1 MNEENVMPVYLFIGF
16 LEGGKTKF
24 IQETLESDNFNNGDR
39 TLLLVCEEGIE
50 EYDEDKFDELNVVMH
65 TIEDMSELEPTALD
79 KIVRESGCKR
89 IVLEYNGMW
98 TINDLFQN
106 TPDDW
111 MIYQI
116 MMFVDSSTF
125 LSYNQ
130 NMRQLVVDK
139 LNMCEL
145 VVFNRFDKEKLDKME
160 FHKIVRGV
168 DRRTQIAYEYTDGTG
183 EYDDIEDPL
192 PFDIEADPIIVD
204 DRDYALWYRDICEEP
219 DKYEGKTVQI
229 KVSAVRERGFPKGI
243 IALGRQVMTCCIE
256 DIRFCW
262 LVSECSDTNG
272 LDLSS
277 PKGVNATFRVKIR
290 NHKMYRGRGPI
301 LCVQSLEPA
310 KAPDQEVA
318 TFY

>member
-1 MNEENVMPVYLFIGF
+1 MEENTMPVYLFIGF

-50 EYDEDKFDELNVVMH
+50 EYDEDKFDDLNVVMH
-65 TIEDMSELEPTALD
+65 VIEDMSELEPQNLES
-79 KIVRESGCKR
+79 IVRESGCKR

-98 TINDLFQN
+98 TINDLFN
-106 TPDDW
+106 GMPDDW

-116 MMFVDSSTF
+116 MMFADAGTF

-130 NMRQLVVDK
+130 NMRSLVVDK

-145 VVFNRFDKEKLDKME
+145 VVFNRFDKQNMDKME

-168 DRRTQIAYEYTDGTG
+168 SRRTQIAYEYTDGTG

-192 PFDIEADPIIVD
+192 PFDINADNIVVD

-219 DKYEGKTVQI
+219 DKYDGK
-229 KVSAVRERGFPKGI
+229 KVTYKVLARRTPQFPRGI
-243 IALGRQVMTCCIE
+243 IALGRDVMTCCVE
-256 DIRFCW
+256 DITFAW
-262 LVSECSDTNG
+262 LVTKYDGCEDFSEGKWVT
-272 LDLSS
+272 
-277 PKGVNATFRVKIR
+277 ATVSIKIER
-290 NHKMYRGRGPI
+290 HKMYKGKGPV
-301 LCVQSLEPA
+301 LTVLSLTPA
-310 KAPDQEVA
+310 EAPEQPVA

>member
-1 MNEENVMPVYLFIGF
+1 MEENTMPVYLFIGF

-50 EYDEDKFDELNVVMH
+50 EYDEDKFAELNVTMH
-65 TIEDMSELEPTALD
+65 VIEDMSELEPQNLGR
-79 KIVRESGCKR
+79 IVKESGCKR

-98 TINDLFQN
+98 TINDLFN
-106 TPDDW
+106 GMPDDW

-116 MMFVDSSTF
+116 MMFADASTF
-125 LSYNQ
+125 MSYNQ
-130 NMRQLVVDK
+130 NMRSLVVDK

-145 VVFNRFDKEKLDKME
+145 VVFNRFDKEKQDKME

-168 DRRTQIAYEYTDGTG
+168 SRRTQIAYEYTDGTG

-192 PFDIEADPIIVD
+192 PFDINADNIVVD

-219 DKYEGKTVQI
+219 DKYQGK
-229 KVSAVRERGFPKGI
+229 KVTFRVNARHAPNFPHGI
-243 IALGRQVMTCCIE
+243 IALGREVMTCCVE
-256 DIRFCW
+256 DIQFAW
-262 LVSECSDTNG
+262 LVTKYDG
-272 LDLSS
+272 DLKFDN
-277 PKGVNATFRVKIR
+277 PGWVNATVEIKVE
-290 NHKMYRGRGPI
+290 NHKMYRGKGPVMYVKSI
-301 LCVQSLEPA
+301 ERTTPPEQP
-310 KAPDQEVA
+310 VA

>member
-16 LEGGKTKF
+16 LEAGKTQF
-24 IQETLESDNFNNGDR
+24 IQRTLESDNFNNGDK
-39 TLLLVCEEGIE
+39 TLLLVCEEGVE
-50 EYDEDKFDELNVVMH
+50 EYDEDKFAELNVEMH
-65 TIEDMSELEPTALD
+65 VIEDMSELEPISLD
-79 KIVRESGCKR
+79 KLVKKTGCDR

-116 MMFVDSSTF
+116 MMFVDSTTF

-145 VVFNRFDKEKLDKME
+145 VVFNRFDKNTMDKME

-168 DRRTQIAYEYTDGTG
+168 SRRTQIAYEYTDGTG

-192 PFDIEADPIIVD
+192 PFDVNADHIFVD
-204 DRDYALWYRDICEEP
+204 DRDYALWYRDICEEQ
-219 DKYEGKTVQI
+219 DKYDGKTVTI
-229 KVSAVRERGFPKGI
+229 KVSARREPNFPKGI

-262 LVSECSDTNG
+262 LVSEYDGAEG
-272 LDLSS
+272 LPVSQ
-277 PKGVNATFRVKIR
+277 PQWVNATFKVKIAR
-290 NHKMYRGRGPI
+290 HKLYRGKGPI
-301 LCVQSLEPA
+301 LCVQKLEPA
-310 KAPDQEVA
+310 EPPEQEVA